1 MTVMTALRTARTFV
15 SIAVV
20 SVAAS
25 AVLGAG
31 GTASATA
38 DHHPAVARATK
49 EWKGGT
55 KAVLATKEWKTST
68 ATVKPLTK
76 EW

>member
-15 SIAVV
+15 TVAVV

-31 GTASATA
+31 GTASATGG
-38 DHHPAVARATK
+38 HHPDVAQATK
-49 EWKGGT
+49 EWKGST
-55 KAVLATKEWKTST
+55 QAVLATKEWKISTS
-68 ATVKPLTK
+68 AVAPATK